1 MGRQRDEGMHGN
13 GIGPLIST
21 RSAKSIVAWRPLTSA
36 VSIFV
41 FVAMRVRVQWQ
52 YYSCTDDLVDSRG
65 LKVRAL
71 LGRDSCANRAKHG
84 KENFVIRRR
93 ALSQLRHLSLWRRA
107 VGEHGPQQEG
117 QSFSQKSVGIS
128 PIAERR
134 YQPFRAFQTLASKTS
149 T

>member
-13 GIGPLIST
+13 GHWPTDLNKIS
-21 RSAKSIVAWRPLTSA
+21 REHRRLEAFDLRRLHLG
-36 VSIFV
+36 

-65 LKVRAL
+65 LKVRAS
-71 LGRDSCANRAKHG
+71 LGRDSCANRAKYG

-107 VGEHGPQQEG
+107 VDEHEPQEEG
-117 QSFSQKSVGIS
+117 QSFSQKTVGIS
-128 PIAERR
+128 PIA
-134 YQPFRAFQTLASKTS
+134 
-149 T
+149 